1 MNVAVW
7 SISIS
12 TQNSS
17 LCNDDDVDDVEV
29 DDDDVDEDHA
39 ENCEYKHDNDMESIY
54 SLG

>member
-17 LCNDDDVDDVEV
+17 LCNGDDVDNVEV
-29 DDDDVDEDHA
+29 DDDDVDEDHG
-39 ENCEYKHDNDMESIY
+39 EYEHDNDMESIY